1 MYGKRQIQV
10 ENFSEQKN
18 EQIKT
23 AQKILMD
30 KKLPGTQGATN
41 LLPPQGF
48 RPEGEILRRHSS
60 NSRVY

>member
-10 ENFSEQKN
+10 ENFSKQKN

-48 RPEGEILRRHSS
+48 HPEGEIPRRHSG

>member
-10 ENFSEQKN
+10 ENFSKQKN

-41 LLPPQGF
+41 LLP
-48 RPEGEILRRHSS
+48 RAK
-60 NSRVY
+60 SRGGTLVTSAYIKESTYS